1 MLPHYDWDELAALW
15 DGNDFR
21 AVHDWLNARWM
32 ALVRNRVLRDG
43 DPDARFLQSLA
54 FAALALHFTQ
64 SANQEGALMM
74 IDDALVWLAAY
85 APSHQGVA
93 VEPVLQTLTELRPWL
108 VGLPPDAECPIQP
121 FVYRKFRL
129 TRAVA

>member
-1 MLPHYDWDELAALW
+1 MLPDYDWGELAELW

-21 AVHDWLNARWM
+21 AVHDWLNERWGQ
-32 ALVRNRVLRDG
+32 LVKSRVLCDD
-43 DPDARFLQSLA
+43 DPDARFLQGLA

-64 SANQEGALMM
+64 DGNQEGALMM
-74 IDDALVWLAAY
+74 IDDAAIFLSPYV
-85 APSHQGVA
+85 PSHQGVA
-93 VEPVLQTLTELRPWL
+93 VEPVLQSLAELRPLL
-108 VGLPPDAECPIQP
+108 VGLAPDAACPIQP